1 MNFRPPFLIM
11 DKIKLALD
19 WTPNINH
26 IGFFVAQQK
35 SFYAKESLEID
46 LLSPAEDD
54 YSITPAKKVELG
66 SADFALCP
74 MESILSYR
82 TKAKPFKLKAV
93 AAIYQE
99 DMSAIVCTKAS
110 GIISPKELDGKLYA
124 SYQARYEDELVKQ
137 MIINDGGKGAIKIAY
152 PRKLGIWETL
162 LNGDFDSTWV
172 FINWEGVQAMGK
184 DVELISFKMS
194 DFGIPYSYSPVIAT
208 SEEQIKQHPEVCKKF
223 LQATKQ
229 GFLFAAKN
237 IMEAAG
243 LLSEFTSEADSAIDI
258 QAAIKVSGHAF
269 GSESNW
275 GKMTHANV
283 ERYLDWIYEKNLE
296 TLHVSVDDL
305 ISNNLLSDQ

>member
-1 MNFRPPFLIM
+1 M

-35 SFYAKESLEID
+35 GFYAKESLEVD

-54 YSITPAKKVELG
+54 YLVTPAKKVELG
-66 SADFALCP
+66 LADFALCP
-74 MESILSYR
+74 MESVLSYR

-99 DMSAIVCTKAS
+99 DMSAIICTKAS
-110 GIISPKELDGKLYA
+110 GITSPKELDGKLYA
-124 SYQARYEDELVKQ
+124 SYQARYEDEIVKQ
-137 MIINDGGKGAIKIAY
+137 MIINDGGKGTIEIAY

-172 FINWEGVQAMGK
+172 FMNWEGVQAVGK
-184 DVELISFKMS
+184 DVKLTSFKMS
-194 DFGIPYSYSPVIAT
+194 DFGIPYSYSPVIAA
-208 SEEQIKQHPEVCKKF
+208 SEEHAKQHPEICKKF

-237 IMEAAG
+237 ITQAAG
-243 LLSEFTSEADSAIDI
+243 LLSGFVSEADSDIDI
-258 QAAIKVSGHAF
+258 QAALKVSSHAF

-275 GKMTHANV
+275 GKMAPANV
-283 ERYLDWIYEKNLE
+283 KRYLDWIYEKDLE
-296 TLHVSVDDL
+296 NVHVSVNEL